1 MSSQVSLWKT
11 EGTTAL
17 DYLRNQRHLADDVIR
32 QFQFGYCPRDIDHE
46 LAGRIIMPIFDA
58 YGEKVVAFSSRD
70 TEAPKR
76 FQHWHEQ
83 FDKSNHLFGLNVA
96 KPQIKRTRKAIVVE
110 GQFDVTYLHTAGFK
124 MTVGLCGS
132 AFSIMHVALLARY
145 CSEIF
150 IIMDPDTSG
159 DSAVERAAVMH
170 EQYNLGL
177 HNLSFIPVSLPTE
190 PQKLDPDD
198 FVYQNGSN
206 ALISIMRTAK
216 ENAVNNLKN
225 ILSAYRKKRNKNG

>member
-1 MSSQVSLWKT
+1 V
-11 EGTTAL
+11 AL
-17 DYLRNQRHLADDVIR
+17 DYLRNQRHLADDVIK
-32 QFQFGYCPRDIDHE
+32 QFQFGYCPRDVDHE

-58 YGEKVVAFSSRD
+58 YGENVVAFSSRD

-76 FQHWHEQ
+76 YQHWHEQ
-83 FDKSNHLFGLNVA
+83 FDKTNHLFGLNVA
-96 KPQIKRTRKAIVVE
+96 KPHIKRTKKAIVVE

-132 AFSIMHVALLARY
+132 AFSIMHVALLSRY

-159 DSAVERAAVMH
+159 DSAVERAAVMY

-177 HNLSFIPVSLPTE
+177 HNLVFIPVSLPSE
-190 PQKLDPDD
+190 PNKLDPDD
-198 FVYQNGSN
+198 FVYQNGPQ
-206 ALISIMRTAK
+206 ALINILRADK
-216 ENAVNNLKN
+216 ENATKNLKN
-225 ILSAYRKKRNKNG
+225 ILNKAKKRKQNG